1 VGAHGFVHAADRA
14 VAAASGKT
22 LKLDRT
28 LVAIVAA
35 GVALAAVPFLHLP
48 AFYESFLYLVL
59 HWIVLATSWNILSG
73 YSGYFS
79 FGHGAFF
86 GTGVYTTAVLA
97 GKYDVP
103 FLWTLP
109 VAALLASLLGV
120 ALGAVVFRVRRVR
133 GEVFALLTLAVT
145 FVLATIVLNTPID
158 GGPGVYLS
166 AVAVPALAPTA
177 SGAFYMMALVLAV
190 VTLMIARA
198 IPQARLGLGLFAIHD
213 DEDAAEV
220 MGVPTYR
227 YKLIALGI
235 SCALAGVAGGIQAL
249 FVSYVTANSTFN
261 ITVPLT
267 VILMSVLGGTRHWAG
282 PSLGATAITLLLYA
296 STAADQALTGKAVSG
311 AILVAAVLFMPNG
324 ILELLR
330 AKLTR
335 RGQIIAL
342 PSALEVTRP
351 ATQATSDR
359 VDANG
364 ATAESGAPFARESES
379 AAKLQAAGTGPEPPA
394 TAPTGQAMLTVRAL
408 RKSFRGVHA
417 LDGVDLDVHEGEILG
432 ILGPNGSGK
441 STLINV
447 VSGHYRADG
456 GSVRFLGRELADL
469 AAHRIARAGI
479 ARTYQIPRPFAHLSV
494 RDNVAL
500 TAMFGLAALDRAAAD
515 GAAMQW
521 LAFTDLRQ
529 RAAAMPGDLNLH
541 QTKFLELARALA
553 SKPRLL
559 MLDEVLS
566 GLTPAEIDEAV
577 DLIRRIRDQGTTIIL
592 VEHVMRVVTE
602 LSDRI
607 VVLDQGRVLAQG
619 KASDIMAR
627 DDVAIAYLGVSRA

>member
-1 VGAHGFVHAADRA
+1 M
-14 VAAASGKT
+14 
-22 LKLDRT
+22 
-28 LVAIVAA
+28 
-35 GVALAAVPFLHLP
+35 ALAAVPFLHLP

-79 FGHGAFF
+79 FGHGAFY

-109 VAALLASLLGV
+109 AAALLAALLGT

-166 AVAVPALAPTA
+166 AVTVPALAPTA
-177 SGAFYMMALVLAV
+177 SGAFYVMALALAV

-198 IPQARLGLGLFAIHD
+198 IPQARLGMGLFAIHD

-235 SCALAGVAGGIQAL
+235 SCALAGAAGGIQAL
-249 FVSYVTANSTFN
+249 FVSYVTADSTFN

-282 PSLGATAITLLLYA
+282 PALGATAITLLLYA
-296 STAADQALTGKAVSG
+296 STAADQAVTGKAASG
-311 AILVAAVLFMPNG
+311 AILLAAVLFMPNG

-335 RGQIIAL
+335 HGRPIAI
-342 PSALEVTRP
+342 PSTSEVPRP
-351 ATQATSDR
+351 TPQAARDGVEAVITASDPEAT
-359 VDANG
+359 
-364 ATAESGAPFARESES
+364 FAHESE
-379 AAKLQAAGTGPEPPA
+379 ARAHLRIARADYQPPTTTCTGE
-394 TAPTGQAMLTVRAL
+394 AMLMVRAL
-408 RKSFRGVHA
+408 RKSFKGVHA
-417 LDGVDLDVHEGEILG
+417 LDGVDLDVHDGEILG

-447 VSGHYRADG
+447 VSGHYRADA
-456 GSVRFLGRELADL
+456 GSVRFFGRELADFP
-469 AAHRIARAGI
+469 AHRIARAGI
-479 ARTYQIPRPFAHLSV
+479 ARTYQIPRPFAHLTV

-500 TAMFGLAALDRAAAD
+500 TAMFGLARLERPRAD
-515 GAAMQW
+515 EMAMQW
-521 LAFTDLRQ
+521 LAFTGLRQ
-529 RAAAMPGDLNLH
+529 HAGAMPTDLNLH

-553 SKPRLL
+553 SQPRLL

-592 VEHVMRVVTE
+592 VEHVMRVVTA

>member
-1 VGAHGFVHAADRA
+1 VGADRLVHPADRF
-14 VAAASGKT
+14 AAPAPGT
-22 LKLDRT
+22 LLKADRT

-35 GVALAAVPFLHLP
+35 GLALATIPFLRPP
-48 AFYESFLYLVL
+48 AFYESFLYLVF

-86 GTGVYTTAVLA
+86 GAGVYVTAVLA
-97 GKYDVP
+97 GKFGVP

-109 VAALLASLLGV
+109 AAALVAASLGV

-133 GEVFALLTLAVT
+133 GELFALLTLAVT

-166 AVAVPALAPTA
+166 AVAVPTLAPTP
-177 SGAFYMMALVLAV
+177 SGAFYMLALVLAI
-190 VTLMIARA
+190 VTLAIARA
-198 IPQARLGLGLFAIHD
+198 IARARLGVGLFAIHD

-227 YKLIALGI
+227 YKLVAFAI

-267 VILMSVLGGTRHWAG
+267 VVLMSVLGGTRHWAG
-282 PSLGATAITLLLYA
+282 PALGAAVITLLLYA
-296 STAADQALTGKAVSG
+296 STAAEQAVTGKAATG

-324 ILELLR
+324 ILDLLR
-330 AKLTR
+330 VRRTR
-335 RGQIIAL
+335 AN
-342 PSALEVTRP
+342 SARP
-351 ATQATSDR
+351 ATPVPVR
-359 VDANG
+359 
-364 ATAESGAPFARESES
+364 AEPA
-379 AAKLQAAGTGPEPPA
+379 PEP
-394 TAPTGQAMLTVRAL
+394 VRSPSTPRIGETMVSIRGL
-408 RKSFRGVHA
+408 RKSFKGVHA
-417 LDGVDLDVHEGEILG
+417 LDGVDLDVRAGEILG
-432 ILGPNGSGK
+432 VLGPNGSGK

-447 VSGHYRADG
+447 VSGHYRADA
-456 GSVRFLGRELADL
+456 GSVRFGNAELVGMP
-469 AAHRIARAGI
+469 AHRIARAGI
-479 ARTYQIPRPFAHLSV
+479 SRTYQIPRPFAHLSV

-500 TAMFGLAALDRAAAD
+500 TAMFGAAALDRRRAD
-515 GAAMQW
+515 EVALRW
-521 LAFTDLRQ
+521 LQFTGLRD
-529 RAAAMPGDLNLH
+529 RAPAQPGELNLH
-541 QTKFLELARALA
+541 QTKFLELARSLA
-553 SKPRLL
+553 ATPRLL

-577 DLIRRIRDQGTTIIL
+577 DLIRRIRDRGTTIVL
-592 VEHVMRVVTE
+592 VEHVMRIVTA

-619 KASDIMAR
+619 SASDVMAR
-627 DDVAIAYLGVSRA
+627 RDVAVAYLGVAHA

>member
-1 VGAHGFVHAADRA
+1 VGADRLLHAADRA
-14 VAAASGKT
+14 PAASSGKI

-28 LVAIVAA
+28 LVAIATA
-35 GVALAAVPFLHLP
+35 GVCLAAVPFLHLP

-109 VAALLASLLGV
+109 AAALLSALLGL

-166 AVAVPALAPTA
+166 AVSVPPLAPSV
-177 SGAFYMMALVLAV
+177 SGAFYMMALALAV
-190 VTLMIARA
+190 ATLMIARA
-198 IPQARLGLGLFAIHD
+198 ITRSRLGLGLFAIHD

-220 MGVPTYR
+220 MGIPTYR
-227 YKLIALGI
+227 YKLAALGI

-282 PSLGATAITLLLYA
+282 PALGATAITLVLYA
-296 STAADQALTGKAVSG
+296 STAADQAVTGKAISG
-311 AILVAAVLFMPNG
+311 AILLAAILFMPNG

-330 AKLTR
+330 SKLARSGSRLAPPMRQSQSQPMPAGSSAVETDAP
-335 RGQIIAL
+335 RGLRAASNV
-342 PSALEVTRP
+342 PVSASP
-351 ATQATSDR
+351 AAEASSSD
-359 VDANG
+359 AI
-364 ATAESGAPFARESES
+364 
-379 AAKLQAAGTGPEPPA
+379 
-394 TAPTGQAMLTVRAL
+394 LTVRAL
-408 RKSFRGVHA
+408 CKSFAGVHA
-417 LDGVDLDVHEGEILG
+417 LDGVDLDVYDGEILG

-447 VSGHYRADG
+447 VSGHYRADA
-456 GSVRFLGRELADL
+456 GSIRFMGNERGDGVGRELARL
-469 AAHRIARAGI
+469 PAHRIARAGI
-479 ARTYQIPRPFAHLSV
+479 ARTYQIPRPFAHLTV

-500 TAMFGLAALDRAAAD
+500 TAMFGRAALRRREADEAAS
-515 GAAMQW
+515 QW
-521 LAFTDLRQ
+521 LAFTGLRQ
-529 RAAAMPGDLNLH
+529 RADAMPGDLNLH

-553 SKPRLL
+553 AQPRLL

-566 GLTPAEIDEAV
+566 GLTPSEIDEAV
-577 DLIRRIRDQGTTIIL
+577 DLIRRIRDGGTTIVL
-592 VEHVMRVVTE
+592 VEHVMRVVTA

-619 KASDIMAR
+619 NASEIMAR
-627 DDVAIAYLGVSRA
+627 DDVAVAYFGLPRA